1 MVPHGCSLVQGQSAT
16 FEHQD
21 PEARDG
27 ILQCEYL
34 PLYWQQCNA
43 SIGCNAGEKVNPE
56 RSYIITFWIFK
67 TNLSIPLLWL
77 CLCVEVGWGQVCG
90 ANTNIH
96 IAKLS

>member
-1 MVPHGCSLVQGQSAT
+1 MACNFMVRSKTCFPLNSVDIVVQTGVM
-16 FEHQD
+16 
-21 PEARDG
+21 
-27 ILQCEYL
+27 ILL
-34 PLYWQQCNA
+34 NLALAGW
-43 SIGCNAGEKVNPE
+43 GGGEKVNPE